1 MEDAV
6 RIWDEILKTVQTL
19 TTWPLIVFYLALIFR
34 HSIKI
39 SSRAL
44 FARLSKVKYKGVEA
58 EFDLERLRIFAAQSS
73 PELVKEVLLKL
84 DAKIEDVQEKT
95 DEDKLDDEDKRD
107 VPDAD
112 E

>member
-1 MEDAV
+1 MDDAV
-6 RIWDEILKTVQTL
+6 KIWDEILKTVQAF

-34 HSIKI
+34 RSIKI

-58 EFDLERLRIFAAQSS
+58 EFDLENLRIFAAHSS
-73 PELVKEVLLKL
+73 PELVKEVVLKL
-84 DAKIEDVQEKT
+84 DAKIGDIQEKT
-95 DEDKLDDEDKRD
+95 DEDTANDEGRL
-107 VPDAD
+107 DAD